1 MSAVAASE
9 DPWLDG
15 WDAAICAAAAVL
27 STSDLPIEIAD
38 HAVDLVNG
46 LLTD

>member
-1 MSAVAASE
+1 MSAVAPSE
-9 DPWLDG
+9 DAWIDG
-15 WDAAICAAAAVL
+15 WNAAVCAAAAVL

-38 HAVDLVNG
+38 HAVDLVNR